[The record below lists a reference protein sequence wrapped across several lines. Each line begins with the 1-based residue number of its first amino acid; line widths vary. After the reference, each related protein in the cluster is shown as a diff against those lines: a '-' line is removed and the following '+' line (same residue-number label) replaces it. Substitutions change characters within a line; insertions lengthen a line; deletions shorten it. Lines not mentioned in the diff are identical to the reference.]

1 MSLPKI
7 TPIEFVAFAKAR
19 FLFRESNREFATITC
34 AQYARSVWYAM
45 PMPSNFQD
53 MKHQTS
59 AKRAS
64 AKEVQTADYGLRV
77 EILSPMETLA
87 QSVSTIAPTSTP
99 AATIP
104 LVAALAGNGTW
115 LAYLLAMVAILL
127 VAWCISRF
135 ARYSASPG
143 SLYTYASMIL
153 PPWLAAV
160 AAWSL
165 LLAYVATGSSVIG
178 GFYHYA
184 NLLFLDATG
193 RGFSTAVLA
202 LAVAGVSVWIAWRD
216 VKISARLMLWIEAV
230 SLLVILTVVVL
241 VVVRHGLHWD
251 SDQLHLR
258 GMTGGGL
265 RLGLVLALFS
275 FVGFESATTL
285 GAEARNPLKTI
296 PRAVIQSAVIAGAF
310 FIFSAYSEVLG
321 FHAVGQD
328 LGTSQAPM
336 HVLAGVARA
345 PVLGVLIDIGAAVSL
360 FAGTLGCITAA
371 ARVLLLMAHHGLA
384 HGSFRKT
391 HLRNE
396 TPTRAVLATGMA
408 AVLPVAVLAYH
419 GSSGLDVYGWMGSL
433 ATYGF
438 IVTYALVC
446 IALPRYLRDHGVFR
460 PGAQIVPWLAFIA
473 MLAALVGNL
482 YPVPEGPYGKLPY
495 IYLVYLSAGL
505 LWFLLRGRGR
515 NDARGGGQA

>member
-1 MSLPKI
+1 MPGQDQIVNTTPETPTETHLKI
-7 TPIEFVAFAKAR
+7 
-19 FLFRESNREFATITC
+19 
-34 AQYARSVWYAM
+34 
-45 PMPSNFQD
+45 
-53 MKHQTS
+53 
-59 AKRAS
+59 
-64 AKEVQTADYGLRV
+64 QTADYGLRG

-115 LAYLLAMVAILL
+115 LAYLLATAAILL

-153 PPWLAAV
+153 PPWLGAV

-178 GFYHYA
+178 GFYHFA
-184 NLLFLDATG
+184 NFLAMDFA
-193 RGFSTAVLA
+193 RHSVSTVALA
-202 LAVAGVSVWIAWRD
+202 LIVTGVSMWIAWRD
-216 VKISARLMLWIEAV
+216 VKISARLMLWIEAA
-230 SLLVILTVVVL
+230 SLVIILAVVVAVL
-241 VVVRHGLHWD
+241 IQHGLHLD
-251 SDQLHLR
+251 LDQLHLR
-258 GMTGGGL
+258 KMTGSGL

-310 FIFSAYSEVLG
+310 FILSAYAEVLG
-321 FHAVGQD
+321 FHVAGQD
-328 LGTSQAPM
+328 LGASQAPM
-336 HVLAGVARA
+336 HVLADAAGIHIF
-345 PVLGVLIDIGAAVSL
+345 GILIAVGAAVSL
-360 FAGTLGCITAA
+360 VAGTLGCITAA
-371 ARVLLLMAHHGLA
+371 ARVLLLMSHHGLA
-384 HGSFRKT
+384 HGAFRAT
-391 HLRNE
+391 HEKNE
-396 TPTRAVLATGMA
+396 TPTLAVLATGIA
-408 AVLPVAVLAYH
+408 AVLPVAILAH
-419 GSSGLDVYGWMGSL
+419 LGSSGLDVYGWMGSL

-446 IALPRYLRDHGVFR
+446 IALPRYLRNHGVYR
-460 PGAQIVPWLAFIA
+460 PGAEIVPWLAFIA
-473 MLAALVGNL
+473 MLAALAGNL

-495 IYLVYLSAGL
+495 IYLAYLTSGL
-505 LWFLLRGRGR
+505 VVFWYQKRTEKIS
-515 NDARGGGQA
+515 